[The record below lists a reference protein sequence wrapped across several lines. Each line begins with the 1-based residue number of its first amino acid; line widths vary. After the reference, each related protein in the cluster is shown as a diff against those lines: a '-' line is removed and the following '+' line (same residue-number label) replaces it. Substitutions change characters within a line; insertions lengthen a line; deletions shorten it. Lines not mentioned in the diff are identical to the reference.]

1 MEASE
6 LVRILSEKGLE
17 SIPVVDEKGYFLGI
31 TGYGHLLKSA
41 LEQSEGD
48 WRRMKVK
55 DALHTMNP
63 LTISHDFEE
72 TLPVIVRHPFVP
84 VVSDDGFTFL
94 GIVKISDVEAALADT
109 YGHAL
114 PGIRFLLA
122 VVMDVPHELEQ
133 ILDAVRAFDVN
144 IISVVTFDAGD
155 AAARRILLKVSPTP
169 HGDSIRQRL
178 EEKGFRVL
186 SMKEKAA
193 VTK

>member
-1 MEASE
+1 
-6 LVRILSEKGLE
+6 
-17 SIPVVDEKGYFLGI
+17 
-31 TGYGHLLKSA
+31 
-41 LEQSEGD
+41 
-48 WRRMKVK
+48 
-55 DALHTMNP
+55 
-63 LTISHDFEE
+63 
-72 TLPVIVRHPFVP
+72 
-84 VVSDDGFTFL
+84 
-94 GIVKISDVEAALADT
+94 
-109 YGHAL
+109 
-114 PGIRFLLA
+114 
-122 VVMDVPHELEQ
+122 EQ